1 MGGQGEGLPHLPQST
16 SKSPGWLYNDTE
28 YLLLSYQ
35 YVLRLTNMKYVNF
48 KQYTMYSERSSSPK
62 PRHTSKPPKS

>member
-28 YLLLSYQ
+28 YLSLSYQ
-35 YVLRLTNMKYVNF
+35 YVLRLTDM
-48 KQYTMYSERSSSPK
+48 
-62 PRHTSKPPKS
+62 